1 MKKAQ
6 WKQSPRERVFNE
18 DPRDKLNREL
28 STALAAATEKIER
41 YKDKQAMYEDRLTG
55 ANRELDEAGKVRA
68 AYRFLRNKGV
78 VVEHNEEFKHLQ
90 GDDMDAFFDVKE
102 VEPFWG
108 GSLSSGLLKQSAFVN
123 DMLNSI
129 NTSFDLAY
137 GINTRSAR

>member
-28 STALAAATEKIER
+28 SIALAEATEKIER
-41 YKDKQAMYEDRLTG
+41 HKHKQSMYEDRLTR

-78 VVEHNEEFKHLQ
+78 VMEHNEEFKHLQ
-90 GDDMDAFFDVKE
+90 GDDMDAFFDIKE
-102 VEPFWG
+102 AEPFWG
-108 GSLSSGLLKQSAFVN
+108 VSLPSGLLKQSAFVN